1 MPRANSLVTPK
12 QVYALLEEIEYKML
26 RRIAQQ
32 QDRPVSELIRAILR
46 SAIEAEVE
54 SGAVERVEGYI
65 TPNEQVK

>member
-1 MPRANSLVTPK
+1 
-12 QVYALLEEIEYKML
+12 ML